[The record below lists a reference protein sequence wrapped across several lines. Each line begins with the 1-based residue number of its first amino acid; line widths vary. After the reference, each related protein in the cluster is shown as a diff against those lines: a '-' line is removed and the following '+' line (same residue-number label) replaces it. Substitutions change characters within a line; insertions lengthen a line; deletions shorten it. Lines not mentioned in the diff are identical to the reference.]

1 MKDIIGYIG
10 IVLVA
15 ISLVALIVDNAM
27 RKKRAAAGEEPA
39 PKKERKPKAPKTPK
53 PPKAPKAEK
62 QSGGFAVPGRKPAQ
76 DTPVA
81 PQPSVTPPPAQQTPP
96 PTPGVTAQRVVDSGA
111 TVLLN
116 QQPAAASAFL
126 RYQGTNPALPTQIPV
141 DLRAGEFTIGRV
153 DVTVGPGQSS
163 FEFPADTQEVSRHHA
178 AISQDQEGYII
189 RDTGSLAGTFVN
201 GTKLEPQV
209 LYRLENGS
217 TVSFGKAGAD
227 YLWQA

>member
-15 ISLVALIVDNAM
+15 ISLVALIVDNAA

-39 PKKERKPKAPKTPK
+39 PKKERKPKTPKAPKTPK
-53 PPKAPKAEK
+53 TPKAAK
-62 QSGGFAVPGRKPAQ
+62 QPSGFAVPGRKPAQ
-76 DTPVA
+76 GAPVPPQTPA
-81 PQPSVTPPPAQQTPP
+81 TPTPSQDPP
-96 PTPGVTAQRVVDSGA
+96 PTPGITARRTDGGA
-111 TVLLN
+111 TVMLN
-116 QQPAAASAFL
+116 QQPAAMASAFL
-126 RYQGTNPALPTQIPV
+126 RYRGTNPAFPAQIPV
-141 DLRAGEFTIGRV
+141 DLRTGEFTIGRV
-153 DVTVGPGQSS
+153 DITVGPGQSS

-189 RDTGSLAGTFVN
+189 RDTGSSAGTFVN
-201 GTKLEPQV
+201 DTKLEPQV

-217 TVSFGKAGAD
+217 TVSFGRAGAD

>member
-39 PKKERKPKAPKTPK
+39 PKKERKLKAPKTPK

-62 QSGGFAVPGRKPAQ
+62 QSGGFAVPGRKPDQ
-76 DTPVA
+76 DPPVP

-126 RYQGTNPALPTQIPV
+126 RYQGTNPALPAQIPV
-141 DLRAGEFTIGRV
+141 DLRTGEFTIGRV

-209 LYRLENGS
+209 LYRLESGS

>member
-39 PKKERKPKAPKTPK
+39 PKKERKPKTPKTPK

-62 QSGGFAVPGRKPAQ
+62 QPGGFAVPGRKPAQ
-76 DTPVA
+76 EPPVP

-96 PTPGVTAQRVVDSGA
+96 PTPGVTAQRVVDGGA

-141 DLRAGEFTIGRV
+141 DLRTGEFTIGRV

-209 LYRLENGS
+209 LYRLESGS